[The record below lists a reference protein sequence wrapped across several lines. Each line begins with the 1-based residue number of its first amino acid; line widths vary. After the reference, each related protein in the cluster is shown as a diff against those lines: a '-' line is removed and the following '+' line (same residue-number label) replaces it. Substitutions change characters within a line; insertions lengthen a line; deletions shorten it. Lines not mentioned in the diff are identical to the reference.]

1 MSTDVLDILD
11 KLTNAV
17 SFHFKQDGTK
27 PNVTISKLKNSYYGS
42 VVRYPGKEKKVV
54 CKAESPTLAELI
66 PNLAKAFL
74 IVAAKSPIDPLQE
87 LFASVKAGLAADDSD
102 DVVKLPTGF
111 IKYGDD
117 QVALTGRVVRTPFGG
132 SI

>member
-11 KLTNAV
+11 KLTTAV

-87 LFASVKAGLAADDSD
+87 LFASVKAGVAADDS
-102 DVVKLPTGF
+102 VVGLKLPTGF
-111 IKYGDD
+111 IKYGDIS
-117 QVALTGRVVRTPFGG
+117 TNINGRG
-132 SI
+132 I